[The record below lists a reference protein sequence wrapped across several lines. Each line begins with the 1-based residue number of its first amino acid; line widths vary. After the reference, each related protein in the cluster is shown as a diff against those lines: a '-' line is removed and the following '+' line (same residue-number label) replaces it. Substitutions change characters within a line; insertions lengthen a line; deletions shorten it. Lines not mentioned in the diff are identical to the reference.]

1 MFNTSIRAKLTL
13 AMGFITALLLVVYLA
28 FNSLT
33 HDLITGV
40 DKFGGRFLPSI
51 SAILNA
57 DRDLYQAYVA
67 QLKFQQSMSPKDF
80 DSFQENAV
88 QAFDRMN
95 KYQELMKSSPEILS
109 KLSSFESKFN
119 AWKSE
124 SELFFELV
132 KQGKNSDASNL
143 LSGSVSDKFSS
154 LRDLY
159 DVAGEFLDTHA
170 KSTVVSLKNKMEQ
183 YSLWLLILMTFSLIV
198 GAIITFFVPKG
209 TVKNI
214 NELTQRIQEINKGDG
229 DLTQRI
235 NSKNTDECG
244 TLANT
249 FDELLSTLQPLMK
262 KISEGAHSID
272 NSSANL
278 KSSYE
283 DSQHLNSRQSQSL
296 EMVATAV
303 TEFSSSIREVAQNA
317 ANTSNVT
324 ADTVTIISQG
334 SKVISE
340 SVEHINMLSKSIHK
354 ANDSIESLA
363 GDSDNIAS
371 VLGVIRNIAEQTNL
385 LALNAAIEAAR
396 AGEQGRGFA
405 VVADEVRS
413 LASKTQQ
420 STEEIQQMIDKLQAG
435 VKNAVSSIKDG
446 AEKVQMNVNLTSQT
460 QVIFDDIKNSTEKI
474 NDMAI
479 QIATA
484 TEQQSSTSEEINT
497 NLIELNDNNRES
509 QTLSEKVYQ
518 ITQDIDSSTATLNK
532 DVQQFKV

>member
-1 MFNTSIRAKLTL
+1 M
-13 AMGFITALLLVVYLA
+13 
-28 FNSLT
+28 
-33 HDLITGV
+33 
-40 DKFGGRFLPSI
+40 
-51 SAILNA
+51 
-57 DRDLYQAYVA
+57 
-67 QLKFQQSMSPKDF
+67 
-80 DSFQENAV
+80 
-88 QAFDRMN
+88 
-95 KYQELMKSSPEILS
+95 
-109 KLSSFESKFN
+109 
-119 AWKSE
+119 
-124 SELFFELV
+124 
-132 KQGKNSDASNL
+132 
-143 LSGSVSDKFSS
+143 
-154 LRDLY
+154 
-159 DVAGEFLDTHA
+159 
-170 KSTVVSLKNKMEQ
+170 
-183 YSLWLLILMTFSLIV
+183 
-198 GAIITFFVPKG
+198 
-209 TVKNI
+209 
-214 NELTQRIQEINKGDG
+214 TQRIQEINKGDG